1 MFSITSF
8 FTGMNE
14 GMSKEWIMVFISKW
28 QARNN
33 LSKFRRFSIKIVGNS
48 DKKVYFCS
56 RYWFLTVR
64 NVYSNL
70 NRFQPLSQILFRL
83 TCLKQLES
91 IPIIHL
97 EDGHRIFG
105 CIPYFKQP
113 RREGQYYNKIRPVR
127 MKIPLVL
134 IRSKYQRNLPL
145 ARDIF
150 PFFSTYEVIYSH
162 FFRVHIFAIVIPQVL
177 RTVLLSG
184 DAFSV
189 NHQPQVVFFI

>member
-134 IRSKYQRNLPL
+134 IRSKYQRKLPL
-145 ARDIF
+145 AREL
-150 PFFSTYEVIYSH
+150 FFS
-162 FFRVHIFAIVIPQVL
+162 RFARN
-177 RTVLLSG
+177 RTNLFKSFKSFSYLFDLYRFVRFLPVRALL
-184 DAFSV
+184 F
-189 NHQPQVVFFI
+189 